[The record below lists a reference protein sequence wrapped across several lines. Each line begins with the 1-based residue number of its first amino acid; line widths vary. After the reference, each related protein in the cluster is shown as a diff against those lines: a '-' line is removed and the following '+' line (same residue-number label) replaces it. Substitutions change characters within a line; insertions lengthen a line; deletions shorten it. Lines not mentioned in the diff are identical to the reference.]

1 MFVNPSI
8 EKIMRAKEYNL
19 MVRCIEE
26 GVSYGYARAF
36 KYTDT
41 PDEAAIKTALEDA
54 ILNVICENFTFD
66 ELDRE

>member
-1 MFVNPSI
+1 
-8 EKIMRAKEYNL
+8 

-36 KYTDT
+36 KHTDT
-41 PDEAAIKTALEDA
+41 PDEATIKAAMEDA
-54 ILNVICENFTFD
+54 ILNEICENFTFD